1 MMERWGSFSLR
12 EFWQTAG
19 ITPFSIL
26 VDRAKMVTEWLVF
39 LLSWIAFYGF
49 YIRWTRRKQYD
60 AARGMEG
67 PKAYPLIGAG
77 YKFLGKSTPEQLHQ
91 VLTEITS
98 TYRSPAAVWLGQ
110 NLCLFLH
117 KPEHAQ
123 AVLKSNDML
132 NRANFHRYFNVNKGI
147 LTQPAHTW
155 KAHRKM
161 LNLCFSP
168 SILKGFMP
176 TINQKSQVFVEQL
189 VGCVGKP
196 EQNIYLEVG
205 KWALDTISATVL
217 GLDYHL
223 QKTDAAVAYLKNI
236 DEYLTLVTKR
246 MATAHQHPDLLYI
259 LTRDFR
265 DFARTGKQF
274 YSFSSMVMDSKKDFI
289 NPEVMADFK
298 ENPRKPR
305 IFIDMV
311 YQMAAADPDHLAD
324 EDIRDHLDEVIFAGH
339 DAIATTMAYI
349 MLMMAMHPEVQE
361 RVHQE
366 VMSVCPDEGAEFSL
380 EDCNKLTY
388 TEMVCKET
396 MRLFPVGPII
406 GRRATADVSCTA
418 IRRFGDRTRT
428 GSIRR
433 TSCRRRPDQRHPYSF
448 LPFSAGSRNCLGY
461 RYAWLP
467 MKIMLAYLARSYRL
481 KTSLTMDQLT
491 LQNYGIII
499 LRIAQGCQVT
509 VEQREGSKLG
519 R

>member
-1 MMERWGSFSLR
+1 
-12 EFWQTAG
+12 
-19 ITPFSIL
+19 
-26 VDRAKMVTEWLVF
+26 MVTEWLVF

-189 VGCVGKP
+189 VGLVGKP

-406 GRRATADVSCTA
+406 GRRATADVRLDENHIIPQNAQCIISFYQLHRDPDVWGPNA
-418 IRRFGDRTRT
+418 DRFD
-428 GSIRR
+428 
-433 TSCRRRPDQRHPYSF
+433 PENFLPEKADQRHPYSF

-509 VEQREGSKLG
+509 VEQREGSMLG